1 VLPAVLVL
9 IVSAAVG
16 LSHLVRAS
24 LSFPTAAALGFVA
37 LGVPGGAE
45 LIHRYVFAPPAA
57 STRIFAA
64 TPAMWEAVR
73 RHSDRTDRVANNPL
87 FLADMTPWPV
97 NISWAL
103 LANRRSCY
111 AGRDLALPFA
121 PLTRQRREAVDAQ
134 FVRVFAGD
142 ARPDD
147 LRELATQ
154 YGCRL
159 AVVTAPDGAWT
170 RDPFAAHPFYRLVE
184 ADAAW
189 RIYRVADA
197 VR

>member
-1 VLPAVLVL
+1 
-9 IVSAAVG
+9 
-16 LSHLVRAS
+16 
-24 LSFPTAAALGFVA
+24 
-37 LGVPGGAE
+37 
-45 LIHRYVFAPPAA
+45 
-57 STRIFAA
+57 
-64 TPAMWEAVR
+64 
-73 RHSDRTDRVANNPL
+73 VANNPL